1 MVSFCIIY
9 SLSKLVW
16 IIFLFQAQRLG
27 NNFKELLDTYG
38 EEELPVK
45 EMVEKLM
52 TNTEKDDES
61 LLPHIFPPEREYNL
75 SSIFVDTN
83 NPLVNL
89 VSVPLWFRKCET
101 YTANLLQ
108 FYKLTWQWMWLEC
121 LNYFLIHQF
130 VRFM

>member
-1 MVSFCIIY
+1 M
-9 SLSKLVW
+9 
-16 IIFLFQAQRLG
+16 
-27 NNFKELLDTYG
+27 DTYG

-101 YTANLLQ
+101 YIANFATILQIDMTMNVVGMFELLLDTSICKVYVVK
-108 FYKLTWQWMWLEC
+108 FVIFLT
-121 LNYFLIHQF
+121 
-130 VRFM
+130 

>member
-1 MVSFCIIY
+1 M
-9 SLSKLVW
+9 
-16 IIFLFQAQRLG
+16 G

-52 TNTEKDDES
+52 KNREKDNES

-89 VSVPLWFRKCET
+89 VSVPS
-101 YTANLLQ
+101 
-108 FYKLTWQWMWLEC
+108 
-121 LNYFLIHQF
+121 
-130 VRFM
+130 

>member
-52 TNTEKDDES
+52 KNTEKDDES
-61 LLPHIFPPEREYNL
+61 MLPHIFPPEREYNL
-75 SSIFVDTN
+75 SSIFVDTIT
-83 NPLVNL
+83 PLVNL
-89 VSVPLWFRKCET
+89 VTVPL
-101 YTANLLQ
+101 
-108 FYKLTWQWMWLEC
+108 
-121 LNYFLIHQF
+121 
-130 VRFM
+130 

>member
-1 MVSFCIIY
+1 M
-9 SLSKLVW
+9 
-16 IIFLFQAQRLG
+16 
-27 NNFKELLDTYG
+27 DTYG

-75 SSIFVDTN
+75 SSIFVDTD

-89 VSVPLWFRKCET
+89 VSVPLSFRKCET
-101 YTANLLQ
+101 YIANLLQ
-108 FYKLTWQWMWLEC
+108 FYKLT
-121 LNYFLIHQF
+121 
-130 VRFM
+130 